1 MRLTAPKT
9 RSATAPVAFGE
20 SEITRW
26 AFHPL
31 ERCRNELSKN
41 PRNHQAIVV
50 LSHSCS
56 PRPSS
61 MVRNGKSN
69 KNQLRVRRVV
79 DVPLREVS
87 GICLG
92 RSDNGRMFLVAV
104 GDRAAKIAWFS
115 LSGSEELRID
125 WHTRSI
131 AKLSGSKLPKS
142 NPQIEAVCA
151 DGGGRI
157 LLLQETPPSVELID
171 PRALEAVASIDLVVE
186 GHGEIARAWS
196 DPKGS
201 RGEGAVLL
209 PGGHLLVAKEKKPA
223 TLIEF
228 GPPYSQSRG
237 LVRGGALADG
247 ERWPI
252 KKGRHRFVALAIWL
266 PDKTLAKTC
275 ADFSDL
281 EIGPDGCL
289 YLLSDKSSTIAR
301 LDELSAGGGT
311 AGLLEARR
319 LGDLDGKPE
328 GLAFSALGRAIV
340 GLDTRKARRN
350 LVLLDPAI
358 AQSRDGGQREPETKQ
373 SNDEAQGSS
382 KSSDLPVQARTK

>member
-1 MRLTAPKT
+1 MPPDTLSDGQKT
-9 RSATAPVAFGE
+9 
-20 SEITRW
+20 
-26 AFHPL
+26 
-31 ERCRNELSKN
+31 
-41 PRNHQAIVV
+41 
-50 LSHSCS
+50 
-56 PRPSS
+56 
-61 MVRNGKSN
+61 KSN
-69 KNQLRVRRVV
+69 KNRLRVSRVV
-79 DVPLREVS
+79 HVPLREVS

-92 RSDNGRMFLVAV
+92 RSDNGRMFLIAV
-104 GDRAAKIAWFS
+104 GDRAAEIAWFS
-115 LSGSEELRID
+115 LSGSEDVRID

-131 AKLSGSKLPKS
+131 AKLSGSKLPKH

-171 PRALEAVASIDLVVE
+171 PEALEAIASIDLVVE
-186 GHGEIARAWS
+186 GRGKIARAWS

-201 RGEGAVLL
+201 RGEGVVLL

-223 TLIEF
+223 ALMEF
-228 GPPYSQSRG
+228 GPPSSQSRG

-247 ERWPI
+247 EQWPI
-252 KKGRHRFVALAIWL
+252 NKGHHRFVALAIWR

-281 EIGPDGCL
+281 EIGPDGYL

-301 LDELSAGGGT
+301 LDELPAGGGT
-311 AGLLEARR
+311 ASLLEAWRV
-319 LGDLDGKPE
+319 GDLDGKPE
-328 GLAFSALGRAIV
+328 GLAFTALGRAVV

-358 AQSRDGGQREPETKQ
+358 AQLRGDSQREPEVKQ
-373 SNDEAQGSS
+373 SNGEAQGGS
-382 KSSDLPVQARTK
+382 KSRDLPVQVQTK

>member
-1 MRLTAPKT
+1 M
-9 RSATAPVAFGE
+9 
-20 SEITRW
+20 
-26 AFHPL
+26 
-31 ERCRNELSKN
+31 
-41 PRNHQAIVV
+41 VV
-50 LSHSCS
+50 MSPSCLQ
-56 PRPSS
+56 RPSS
-61 MVRNGKSN
+61 MARNGKSI

-92 RSDNGRMFLVAV
+92 RSENGRMFLIAV

-115 LSGSEELRID
+115 LSGSEEVRID

-131 AKLSGSKLPKS
+131 AKLSGSKLPKHD
-142 NPQIEAVCA
+142 PQIEAVCA

-171 PRALEAVASIDLVVE
+171 PKALEAVASIDLVVE

-209 PGGHLLVAKEKKPA
+209 PGGHLLVAKEKKPPA
-223 TLIEF
+223 LIEF
-228 GPPYSQSRG
+228 GPPHSQSRG

-252 KKGRHRFVALAIWL
+252 NKGHHRFVALAIWL

-281 EIGPDGCL
+281 EIGPDGCV
-289 YLLSDKSSTIAR
+289 YLLSDKSCTIAR
-301 LDELSAGGGT
+301 LDDLPAGGGT
-311 AGLLEARR
+311 AALLDAWR

-328 GLAFSALGRAIV
+328 GLAFTAQGRAIL
-340 GLDTRKARRN
+340 GLDTRKPRRN
-350 LVLLDPAI
+350 LVLLEPAV
-358 AQSRDGGQREPETKQ
+358 AQLRGRAK
-373 SNDEAQGSS
+373 A
-382 KSSDLPVQARTK
+382 

>member
-1 MRLTAPKT
+1 MPAET
-9 RSATAPVAFGE
+9 
-20 SEITRW
+20 
-26 AFHPL
+26 
-31 ERCRNELSKN
+31 LSDGKK
-41 PRNHQAIVV
+41 R
-50 LSHSCS
+50 
-56 PRPSS
+56 
-61 MVRNGKSN
+61 KSN
-69 KNQLRVRRVV
+69 KNRLRVRRVV
-79 DVPLREVS
+79 HVPLREVS

-92 RSDNGRMFLVAV
+92 RSDNGRMFLIAV

-115 LSGSEELRID
+115 LSGSEDVRID

-131 AKLSGSKLPKS
+131 AKLSGSKLPKH

-171 PRALEAVASIDLVVE
+171 PKALEAVASIDLVVE
-186 GHGEIARAWS
+186 GRGKIARAWS

-223 TLIEF
+223 ALIEF

-247 ERWPI
+247 EPWPI
-252 KKGRHRFVALAIWL
+252 NKGHHRFVALAVWL

-301 LDELSAGGGT
+301 LDELPAGGGT
-311 AGLLEARR
+311 AALLDAWR

-328 GLAFSALGRAIV
+328 GLAFSARGRAIV
-340 GLDTRKARRN
+340 GLDTRKAHRN
-350 LVLLDPAI
+350 LVLLEPAI
-358 AQSRDGGQREPETKQ
+358 AQLRGRGQKEAETKQ
-373 SNDEAQGSS
+373 SNGEAQGGS
-382 KSSDLPVQARTK
+382 KPTDLPVQAQTE

>member
-1 MRLTAPKT
+1 
-9 RSATAPVAFGE
+9 
-20 SEITRW
+20 
-26 AFHPL
+26 
-31 ERCRNELSKN
+31 
-41 PRNHQAIVV
+41 
-50 LSHSCS
+50 
-56 PRPSS
+56 
-61 MVRNGKSN
+61 
-69 KNQLRVRRVV
+69 
-79 DVPLREVS
+79 
-87 GICLG
+87 
-92 RSDNGRMFLVAV
+92 
-104 GDRAAKIAWFS
+104 
-115 LSGSEELRID
+115 
-125 WHTRSI
+125 
-131 AKLSGSKLPKS
+131 
-142 NPQIEAVCA
+142 
-151 DGGGRI
+151 

-171 PRALEAVASIDLVVE
+171 PKALEAVASIDLVVE

-223 TLIEF
+223 ALIEF
-228 GPPYSQSRG
+228 RPPYSQSRG

-252 KKGRHRFVALAIWL
+252 NKGRHRFVALAIWL

-373 SNDEAQGSS
+373 STGEAQGSS